1 DNCEAWLGLQAHPG
15 RRAHRPRDVRRR
27 AAALGP
33 TFDRDAVAIPRR
45 DVRRGLHPEGRRQR
59 SVGAARIKK
68 LMAFF
73 KRKEKAPAE
82 SARLDWKLMERGAV
96 ALYHKTSILSAD
108 VGWFR
113 QERYVIRELE
123 AAGWST
129 PQAFH
134 DDARRVLGFPQH
146 YAPNLMAWIDCLGEL
161 SLPDEGG
168 PLLGLRGYDG
178 FAKSQPNLA
187 QTILDSIESTSRRF
201 LLTGRRLLALVQSND
216 PRI

>member
-1 DNCEAWLGLQAHPG
+1 
-15 RRAHRPRDVRRR
+15 
-27 AAALGP
+27 
-33 TFDRDAVAIPRR
+33 
-45 DVRRGLHPEGRRQR
+45 
-59 SVGAARIKK
+59 
-68 LMAFF
+68 MAFF

-108 VGWFR
+108 IGWFR

-123 AAGWST
+123 AAGWRT

-134 DDARRVLGFPQH
+134 DDAKRVLGFPQH
-146 YAPNLMAWIDCLGEL
+146 YAPNLMAWVDCLGEL
-161 SLPDEGG
+161 SVPDEGG
-168 PLLGLRGYDG
+168 LVIVFRGYDA

-216 PRI
+216 ARIRFERVGAMPVTWNPREWLDADREGRLGD